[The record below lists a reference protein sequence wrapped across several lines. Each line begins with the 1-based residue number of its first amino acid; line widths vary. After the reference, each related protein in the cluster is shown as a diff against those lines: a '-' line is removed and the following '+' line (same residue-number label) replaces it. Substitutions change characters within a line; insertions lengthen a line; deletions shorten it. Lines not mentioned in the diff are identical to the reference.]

1 MSNINRDLKVKVLVV
16 GDPGVGKS
24 SLAHLIATGEPTKNP
39 GYTIGCSTQIKV
51 SFFFDNFKYSP
62 KSIFS
67 CTNLSREL

>member
-51 SFFFDNFKYSP
+51 SSFLITST
-62 KSIFS
+62 IHQ
-67 CTNLSREL
+67 NLFLVARI